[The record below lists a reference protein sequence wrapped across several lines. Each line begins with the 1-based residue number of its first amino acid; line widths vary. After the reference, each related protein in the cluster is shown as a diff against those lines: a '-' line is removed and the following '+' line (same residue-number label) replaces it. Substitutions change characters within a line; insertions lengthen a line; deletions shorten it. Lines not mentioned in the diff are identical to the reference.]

1 LNTDDL
7 RDRYKINIS
16 IDGYGRHNISTVFI
30 QWTIKMIETRV
41 LKQFVVVAEVLNFHR
56 AAEQLHMS
64 QPPLSVA
71 IRQLEEKLG
80 VTLLIRDR
88 GGVTLTPAGEAFLAH
103 AREMLHAMSAGIH
116 YVRNVARGMAG
127 KLTLSSV
134 SLASYPR
141 LLAVLRQFRQT
152 YPQVELVIKEMPSAL
167 QINAVQRGDVDLA
180 FIRKPAQSVK
190 ACRLTHFVSEEILLA
205 VPAEHLLASHS
216 TVDLQALATEDFVFT
231 PPALGEGYY
240 HHLMGLCQ
248 QAGFYPRI
256 VQEAAQLSTLIA
268 LVSCGFGVALVPESV
283 AKTVANQNVRFV
295 TLTALGDVPRVDLFM
310 LHGETRP
317 DTSVPLT
324 NFLAILDATT

>member
-1 LNTDDL
+1 M
-7 RDRYKINIS
+7 
-16 IDGYGRHNISTVFI
+16 G
-30 QWTIKMIETRV
+30 MIETRV
-41 LKQFVVVAEVLNFHR
+41 LKQFLVVAEELNFHR
-56 AAEQLHMS
+56 AALRLHMS

-80 VTLLIRDR
+80 LTLFIRDR
-88 GGVTLTPAGEAFLAH
+88 GGVQLTPAGESFVQTASAMLQALNDGISQ
-103 AREMLHAMSAGIH
+103 ARNIAG
-116 YVRNVARGMAG
+116 GKAG

-134 SLASYPR
+134 SLAAYPTLLEPLR
-141 LLAVLRQFRQT
+141 LFRQR
-152 YPQVELVIKEMPSAL
+152 YQQVELVIKEMPSAR
-167 QINAVQRGDVDLA
+167 QIQALQRGETDLS
-180 FIRKPAQSVK
+180 FVRKPALMPQDVVSGLFSSERIMV
-190 ACRLTHFVSEEILLA
+190 ALPARHRLAAEKTLNLA
-205 VPAEHLLASHS
+205 QLA
-216 TVDLQALATEDFVFT
+216 QEDFVFT
-231 PPALGEGYY
+231 PERLGDGYY
-240 HHLMGLCQ
+240 HQLLGLCI